1 MKGKIIV
8 LVAISALL
16 SACGKI
22 ATVNSPREK
31 ADISLVENAR
41 YDPESKIRYMVSNDN
56 THFYF
61 RFDTDNF
68 GTIMRVRKQGAI
80 VRFDTQGKRKGTHYL
95 KYPVYETET
104 APALGAG
111 DDPRALPGGMVR
123 SALFPPTTTAAWADG
138 GVLRTVDLGLNK
150 EGFICHAGLDDKDVL
165 VYFVGVPFSLI
176 GGTKPED
183 FPNLNVELE
192 IPSPDGTQ
200 KLSGNSNSS
209 MPTGVSSGMPGAMN
223 SGMNTMPGGG
233 INNQPGGSMG
243 AAPMMSSGGV
253 SGIPDIRIWMHVKL
267 SPSTAP

>member
-8 LVAISALL
+8 LSAISVMLA
-16 SACGKI
+16 ACGKI
-22 ATVNSPREK
+22 TSVNAPREQK
-31 ADISLVENAR
+31 GISLVENAH

-56 THFYF
+56 THVYF

-80 VRFDTQGKRKGTHYL
+80 VRFDTQGKRRGTHYL
-95 KYPVYETET
+95 KYPIYETET
-104 APALGAG
+104 VPAVVAG
-111 DDPRALPGGMVR
+111 DDLRTLQSGMLR
-123 SALFPPTTTAAWADG
+123 NDLFPPTNIAIWANG
-138 GVLRTVDLGLNK
+138 EVLQTVDLGLNK
-150 EGFICHAGLDDKDVL
+150 EGLICNAGLDDKDVL

-192 IPSPDGTQ
+192 IPSPDGAQ

-209 MPTGVSSGMPGAMN
+209 MPNGVNSGMPGVMN
-223 SGMNTMPGGG
+223 TGINTMPGGG

-243 AAPMMSSGGV
+243 AAPMLSSGGV
-253 SGIPDIRIWMHVKL
+253 SGIPDIRIWMQVRL